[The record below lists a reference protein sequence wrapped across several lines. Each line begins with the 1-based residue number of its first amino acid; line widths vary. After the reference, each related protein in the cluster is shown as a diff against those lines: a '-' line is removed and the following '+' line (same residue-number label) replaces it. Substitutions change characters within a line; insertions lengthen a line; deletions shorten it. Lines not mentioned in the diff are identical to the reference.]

1 MASKIL
7 QPPNCTQGMTV
18 LDKLK
23 FNKHIDVPVLDI
35 KGSVVSF
42 ITAFLKPYLL
52 KVDNFKPVQPHE
64 SQIDVKVVFFN
75 PDLIKN
81 IDSFPENVREYLE
94 KAQINCSLYHRNVLL
109 TYNNWKAHEV
119 ISAILPPPLSF
130 SGFSTIGHIVH
141 LNLKDGLLPY
151 KHIIGEILLDKVN
164 NCQTVVNKT
173 KIIDNIYR
181 NFEMEILAGKN
192 DLKTETKENGC
203 RFELDFAEV
212 YWNPRLNEEH
222 GRIID
227 ILQEGDILYDIFCG
241 IGPFAIPA
249 AKKNCEVLAN
259 DMNPACCRWLER
271 NKVIN
276 KITNNLTIFNKPG
289 DVFIKEDLKNDYL
302 RRICDTKYKNSKY
315 HITMNLPSASHTILP
330 AFLRL
335 FQSNELSA
343 VLKESLPVV
352 HFYCFIHSK
361 EETKTKAREL
371 VEQTLYTN
379 IADEVLE
386 ICDVRNV
393 APNKKMVRVSFH
405 LSKTVL
411 VGTDTECIIKEKIES
426 SSVSKSDSEFEVHG
440 LKQKL
445 SRDLENDST
454 SKRFKSD

>member
-1 MASKIL
+1 MASTVL
-7 QPPNCTQGMTV
+7 QPPNCTQSMTV

-23 FNKHIDVPVLDI
+23 FNKNIDVPVLEV
-35 KGSVVSF
+35 KGSVVGF
-42 ITAFLKPYLL
+42 ISAILKPYLL
-52 KVDNFKPVQPHE
+52 KVDKFKAVQPHE
-64 SQIDVKVVFFN
+64 CKNDEKIIFFN

-94 KAQINCSLYHRNVLL
+94 KAQVDSPLYHRTVLL

-119 ISAILPPPLSF
+119 ISAILPPPLLF

-141 LNLKDGLLPY
+141 LNLKDELLPY
-151 KHIIGEILLDKVN
+151 KHIIGEVLLDKIN

-173 KIIDNIYR
+173 KIIDNVYR
-181 NFEMEILAGKN
+181 NFEMEILAGKDN
-192 DLKTETKENGC
+192 LKTETKENGC

-227 ILQEGDILYDIFCG
+227 ILQEGDVLYDIFCG

-259 DMNPACCRWLER
+259 DMNSACCRWLER

-289 DVFIKEDLKNDYL
+289 DVFIKEDLRNDYL
-302 RRICDTKYKNSKY
+302 RRIYDTKYKNSKY
-315 HITMNLPSASHTILP
+315 HITMNLPSTSHTILP
-330 AFLRL
+330 ALLRL
-335 FQSNELSA
+335 FQSDELSA
-343 VLKESLPVV
+343 VLKESLPIV

-361 EETKTKAREL
+361 EETETKAREL

-386 ICDVRNV
+386 ICNVRNV

-405 LSKTVL
+405 LSKAVL
-411 VGTDTECIIKEKIES
+411 VGNGTEPIIKEKIES
-426 SSVSKSDSEFEVHG
+426 SNMSKYDSEVEMHG

-445 SRDLENDST
+445 FHNVENDST
-454 SKRFKSD
+454 SKKFKSD